1 MTGVLETMIAK
12 RLLLAAGLVGSV
24 TMMSAALP
32 VSDSH
37 AQLNRVR
44 PAPAPAGRP
53 AWFAEAEGRQI
64 GVWGAPGNFSWRIA
78 GNGRGTLSLLSRPR
92 IGGARMIDRPFA
104 LTVPEHVRFAG
115 LIERF
120 TGTPQDDGLCATD
133 QAQDIIQWRGGSR
146 AAGLFNFDHGCRDA
160 ANMAR
165 LQLYTDAITIL
176 REAAERQA
184 AS

>member
-1 MTGVLETMIAK
+1 MIGK
-12 RLLLAAGLVGSV
+12 HLLLATGLLGSM

-37 AQLNRVR
+37 AQLNRIL
-44 PAPAPAGRP
+44 PNAAPTGRP
-53 AWFAEAEGRQI
+53 VWFADAEARQI
-64 GVWGAPGNFSWRIA
+64 GVWGRPGNFAWQID
-78 GNGRGTLSLLSRPR
+78 GEGRGTLSILSRLR
-92 IGGARMIDRPFA
+92 SGTERMIDRPFA

-120 TGTPQDDGLCATD
+120 TATPQDQGLCATD
-133 QAQDIIQWRGGSR
+133 QAQDIIQWRGGTR
-146 AAGLFNFDHGCRDA
+146 GDGMFNFDHGCRDA

-165 LQLYTDAITIL
+165 LQLYTDAIAIL